1 VLLMRQ
7 AVRRTADVLRARL
20 AQLLTL
26 FDARNVHHVWVVGDD
41 GVPIGVVTPTD
52 VLQVRCCAG

>member
-1 VLLMRQ
+1 VLLLRHFSW
-7 AVRRTADVLRARL
+7 TADVLLRARP

-52 VLQVRCCAG
+52 VLQVRCCAR